1 MSSKTNTTA
10 TRDEATPALVPK
22 LRFPEFRGSD
32 MWERLTLKQV
42 TTALLDGDWIE
53 SKDQSDSGYR
63 LIQTGNV
70 GVGEF
75 IAKSGKARYV
85 SEDTFARLRCTEI
98 FPGDCLVSRLPDPAG
113 RSCFIPDIGEKMITA
128 VDCTIVRFDQT
139 KIVPYLFIAHSQTDG
154 YFREVAALSS
164 GSTRQRIS
172 RENLSGLL
180 LPLSPTPAE
189 QQKIAECLSSV
200 DELMAAQARKVDA
213 LKTHKKGLM
222 QQLFPREGE
231 AAPRLRFPEFRDAG
245 EWEEKKLED
254 LAKRGSGHTPSKS
267 HPEYYNG
274 GIKWVSLAD
283 SKRLDNGL
291 IAETAIQISEK
302 GIQNSSAALHPEGTV
317 LISRD
322 AGIGKSAVMS
332 ESMAVSQHFIV
343 WSCKAHLL
351 SNWFLYHL
359 LQNSKPLFER
369 AATGSTIKTIGL
381 QFFIDLAFRV
391 PALAEQQR
399 IAACLSSL
407 DALIAAETR
416 KLEAL
421 KTHKKGLMQQL
432 FPSLEEGTA

>member
-231 AAPRLRFPEFRDAG
+231 TAPRLRFPEFRDAG
-245 EWEEKKLED
+245 NWNVMKLGNVGRVI
-254 LAKRGSGHTPSKS
+254 RGASPRPKGDPR
-267 HPEYYNG
+267 YYG
-274 GIKWVSLAD
+274 GPVPRLMVQDVTRDGKWVTPRIDSLTNEGAKL
-283 SKRLDNGL
+283 SRPC
-291 IAETAIQISEK
+291 TAGTLTIVCS
-302 GIQNSSAALHPEGTV
+302 GTV
-317 LISRD
+317 GVVSFLAVDACIHDGFLALID
-322 AGIGKSAVMS
+322 ID
-332 ESMAVSQHFIV
+332 ESIAT
-343 WSCKAHLL
+343 KD
-351 SNWFLYHL
+351 FLYHSL
-359 LQNSKPLFER
+359 GGLRLQFEEG
-369 AATGSTIKTIGL
+369 ATHGGVFTNLTTSTID
-381 QFFIDLAFRV
+381 QFEIKC
-391 PALAEQQR
+391 PKPTEQQR